1 MTQYIKERYGL
12 LINGEWVEAE
22 GGRTFDTFNPATGEK
37 LATCADATAADVE
50 RAVQA
55 ARAAQPAWAAK
66 SVRERAALLL
76 KIADKI
82 DERAKE
88 LATVETLDN
97 GKPIRETTLVD
108 VPLSSD
114 HFRYL
119 RAASAPMKAKPR

>member
-50 RAVQA
+50 RAVKA

-66 SVRERAALLL
+66 SVQERAALLL
-76 KIADKI
+76 KIADRI

-88 LATVETLDN
+88 LATVERVDN
-97 GKPIRETTLVD
+97 VKHNR
-108 VPLSSD
+108 
-114 HFRYL
+114 
-119 RAASAPMKAKPR
+119 